1 MLPVFAIVG
10 RPNVGKSTLFNYL
23 TRTRDALVAD
33 EPGVTRDR
41 LYGNAQ
47 FNGRDFIVIDTGGL
61 ETDNEGVFTL
71 MASQVRVAVMEAD
84 VVIFVVDGKAGINVS
99 DELIAK
105 ELRQYK
111 KNIIVLV
118 NKIDGRPAS
127 DIISDFYKFGFANV
141 YGIAAANG
149 QGIKDALEKIFETL
163 PPEEAQEEKLPSET
177 EIKLAIVGKPNA
189 GKSTLINRILGEE
202 RVIVYDEPGTTR
214 DSIYIPFIHN
224 DTHYTLIDTAGVR
237 RRTKIHDTIE
247 KFSVVKTL
255 QAIRTAN
262 VVLMVFDAREGISEQ
277 DMRLLSFIIDAG
289 KSLVIAINKWDNL
302 PIEQREMVNS
312 EISRRLGFVDFARL
326 HYISALHGTGVGN
339 LLPSVLEAYKA
350 ATKVLETSELT
361 ALLERAIQQ
370 HQPPMVNGRRIK
382 LRYAHSGGNNPPVI
396 VIHGNQLKKLPG
408 SYNRYLVNFFRKA
421 LNLIGTPI
429 RIILKTSENPY
440 TD

>member
-47 FNGRDFIVIDTGGL
+47 FEGRDYIVIDTGGL
-61 ETDNEGVFTL
+61 EADNEGVFTL
-71 MASQVRVAVMEAD
+71 MASQVRVAVTEAD
-84 VVIFVVDGKAGINVS
+84 VVFFVVDGKAGINAS
-99 DELIAK
+99 DELIAQ
-105 ELRQYK
+105 ELRRNK

-118 NKIDGRPAS
+118 NKIDGRPTT
-127 DIISDFYKFGFANV
+127 DIISDFYKFGFSEV

-149 QGIKDALEKIFETL
+149 QGIYEVLENVFETL
-163 PPEEAQEEKLPSET
+163 PAAEAQEEKSSEIPS
-177 EIKLAIVGKPNA
+177 IKLAIVGKPNA

-202 RVIVYDEPGTTR
+202 RVVVYDEPGTTR

-224 DTHYTLIDTAGVR
+224 DIHYTLIDTAGVR
-237 RRTKIHDTIE
+237 RRTKIHDTVE
-247 KFSVVKTL
+247 KYSVVKTL
-255 QAIRTAN
+255 QAIRSAN

-289 KSLVIAINKWDNL
+289 KSLVVAINKWDNL
-302 PIEQREMVNS
+302 PKEQREIVNS

-339 LLPSVLEAYKA
+339 LLPSVLEAYHA
-350 ATKVLETSELT
+350 ATKILETSELT
-361 ALLERAIQQ
+361 SLLEAAIQQ
-370 HQPPMVNGRRIK
+370 HQPPLVNGRRIK

-408 SYNRYLVNFFRKA
+408 SYHRYLINFFRNA
-421 LNLIGTPI
+421 LNLVGTPI
-429 RIILKTSENPY
+429 RIILKTGANPY
-440 TD
+440 SD

>member
-47 FNGRDFIVIDTGGL
+47 FGGRDYIVIDTGGL
-61 ETDNEGVFTL
+61 EADNEGVFSL
-71 MASQVRVAVMEAD
+71 MASQVRVAVTEAD
-84 VVIFVVDGKAGINVS
+84 IVFFVVDGKAGINVS
-99 DELIAK
+99 DEMIAQ
-105 ELRQYK
+105 ELRQHK

-118 NKIDGRPAS
+118 NKIDGRPIS
-127 DIISDFYKFGFANV
+127 EIVSDFYKFGFSDV

-149 QGIKDALEKIFETL
+149 QGVQDVLKNVFEKL
-163 PPEEAQEEKLPSET
+163 PPADSQEEKLLDPT
-177 EIKLAIVGKPNA
+177 NIKLAIVGKPNA

-202 RVIVYDEPGTTR
+202 RVVVYDEPGTTR

-224 DTHYTLIDTAGVR
+224 DIHYTLIDTAGVR
-237 RRTKIHDTIE
+237 RRTKIQDTVE

-255 QAIRTAN
+255 QAIRSAN

-289 KSLVIAINKWDNL
+289 KSLVVAINKWDNL
-302 PIEQREMVNS
+302 PQEQRDIVNS

-326 HYISALHGTGVGN
+326 HYISALHGTAVGN
-339 LLPSVLEAYKA
+339 LLPSVLEAYNA

-361 ALLERAIQQ
+361 SLLESAIQQ
-370 HQPPMVNGRRIK
+370 HQPPLVNGRRIK

-408 SYNRYLVNFFRKA
+408 SYHRYLINFFRKA
-421 LNLIGTPI
+421 LNLVGTPI
-429 RIILKTSENPY
+429 RIILKTSANPY
-440 TD
+440 SD